1 MKARNG
7 TVFESP
13 AAVMLAVMVPKRI
26 AREINQFLVDSKTGN
41 VRINIKDGRIL
52 GAQLEQ
58 IVRSDA

>member
-1 MKARNG
+1 MKQPNA
-7 TVFESP
+7 TVLGMGG
-13 AAVMLAVMVPKRI
+13 ALMLAVMFPKRI

-52 GAQLEQ
+52 GAQIEQ